1 MDRVLQRR
9 DTAANWST
17 TNPILA
23 EGEIGIITDGAKG
36 YKIGDGVTRWN
47 ALEYPANPTSV
58 VGELGDS
65 EVAVINQ
72 QTVTNY
78 VNSLCVAAGEIEQ
91 HIQSVSYNNVQIQ
104 WKKSQIV
111 LDLGGYTG
119 NLLLSP
125 VTPFDDSNYVI
136 VNNSN
141 LPFTLAEDYKS
152 LRSTVDIDN
161 TIKLKGSLFGDVE
174 NLDNEITELE
184 NITGNQ
190 LNVPVNTAP
199 YTSANIPFNEGDVIT
214 SFGTYTGNIILSI
227 TDPFDSSTSINIT
240 PQDLPFK
247 VNTNTVLLRTNIA
260 ANTTLTVYTKILGKA
275 ISTEDELQEISD
287 IVGYSY
293 STNLKTSTAYST
305 MNVKWQK
312 GYTIT
317 SFGSYNGSLLLS
329 ETTPFD
335 TTNYVTINP
344 QSLPYTLLTDILTVR
359 STSSIDTAIQ
369 LSIGLQRDVEVLKQY
384 QLQNGKPQYM
394 QNKGDMTDGT
404 LLQLNRNSVSTFNTI
419 TFSANIVSF
428 TKLLIGHGREAEAI
442 YRASWLEID
451 DTNVVVCRYE
461 SADSI
466 KKTTLAHGLTVSNTI
481 QLELNT
487 EKSGLNLRFTSNG
500 VMFEQTVSSSNWG
513 GSSGTVFV
521 QSEGSVLDNAVLG
534 WSAKTI
540 NSHIWAFGD
549 SYFVIDPT
557 RWPYYLLNNGYQ
569 DILLNAYGGQKSIQ
583 ALSDLQVLLNN
594 GTPKYILWCMG
605 MNDAD
610 SSTEVNSSWLSTY
623 ESVKEICSKNN
634 IELILS
640 TIPTVSGNGSIRI
653 NKYKN
658 SIVKSSGFR
667 YIDFDSAV
675 GADETTGEWYT
686 GMLSSDGV
694 HPSVQGAITL
704 YNKAISDFPELVSLK
719 TLSL

>member
-72 QTVTNY
+72 QVVTNY
-78 VNSLCVAAGEIEQ
+78 VNSLCTAAGEVEQ
-91 HIQSVSYNNVQIQ
+91 HVQSVSYNNVQIQ
-104 WKKSQIV
+104 WKKSQII

-125 VTPFDDSNYVI
+125 VTPFDDSNYVT

-141 LPFTLAEDYKS
+141 LPFTLVEDYKS

-161 TIKLKGSLFGDVE
+161 TIRLKGSLFGDVK

-184 NITGNQ
+184 NI
-190 LNVPVNTAP
+190 
-199 YTSANIPFNEGDVIT
+199 I
-214 SFGTYTGNIILSI
+214 
-227 TDPFDSSTSINIT
+227 
-240 PQDLPFK
+240 
-247 VNTNTVLLRTNIA
+247 
-260 ANTTLTVYTKILGKA
+260 
-275 ISTEDELQEISD
+275 
-287 IVGYSY
+287 
-293 STNLKTSTAYST
+293 
-305 MNVKWQK
+305 
-312 GYTIT
+312 
-317 SFGSYNGSLLLS
+317 
-329 ETTPFD
+329 
-335 TTNYVTINP
+335 
-344 QSLPYTLLTDILTVR
+344 R
-359 STSSIDTAIQ
+359 STSSIDTTIQ

-384 QLQNGKPQYM
+384 WSQNDKPHYM

-419 TFSANIVSF
+419 TFSANVVSF
-428 TKLLIGHGREAEAI
+428 TKLLIGHGRESENI

-451 DTNVVVCRYE
+451 NTNIVVCRYE
-461 SADSI
+461 SAGSI
-466 KKTTLAHGLTVSNTI
+466 KKITLAHGLTVSNTI

-500 VMFEQTVSSSNWG
+500 AMFEQTVSSSNWG

-521 QSEGSVLDNAVLG
+521 QSEGSVLNNAVLG

-549 SYFVIDPT
+549 SYFAIDPT

-623 ESVKEICSKNN
+623 ESVKELCSKNN
-634 IELILS
+634 IELVLS

-719 TLSL
+719 TLS